1 MNMKISKIVIMLLS
15 VVVLAS
21 GITSCDRFR
30 RDNSKTVERQSAGI
44 SNPQRLD
51 AQKPPPSAQVET
63 EVEST
68 EVTDAER
75 RAALPK
81 QEYGRD
87 DPFER
92 ILGGRSKKSSVKT
105 KQVSPPQVTTEKSV
119 SDKEITIGL
128 SMILG
133 NIATLLV
140 DGSDTLISIG
150 DTIAGSGLKVL
161 EIRENEV
168 ILVKGDKTF
177 TVTSETEI
185 KVKTK

>member
-1 MNMKISKIVIMLLS
+1 MNMKISKIVIMLLY

-30 RDNSKTVERQSAGI
+30 KGNSNTVERQSM
-44 SNPQRLD
+44 SNTQMLNT
-51 AQKPPPSAQVET
+51 QKPPPSAQVET

-81 QEYGRD
+81 WEYGRD

-92 ILGGRSKKSSVKT
+92 ILGGRSKTTSAKP
-105 KQVSPPQVTTEKSV
+105 KQVTQPQVTTEKSV
-119 SDKEITIGL
+119 PDKEITIGL

-133 NIATLLV
+133 NVAILLV
-140 DGSDTLISIG
+140 DGSTRSISIG
-150 DTIAGSGLKVL
+150 DIVAGLKVL
-161 EIRENEV
+161 EIKASEV
-168 ILVKGDKTF
+168 ILVKGNATF

>member
-1 MNMKISKIVIMLLS
+1 MNMKISKIMIMLLS

-30 RDNSKTVERQSAGI
+30 RGSSKTLQRQSAGT

-63 EVEST
+63 EVESI

-81 QEYGRD
+81 REYGRD

-92 ILGGRSKKSSVKT
+92 ILGGRPRKKDVKPKPT
-105 KQVSPPQVTTEKSV
+105 VNMEKSV
-119 SDKEITIGL
+119 PDKEITIGL

-133 NIATLLV
+133 NVAILLV
-140 DGSDTLISIG
+140 DSSTKSVSIG
-150 DTIAGSGLKVL
+150 DIVAGLKVL
-161 EIRENEV
+161 EIKESEV
-168 ILVKGDKTF
+168 ILVKGNATF

>member
-30 RDNSKTVERQSAGI
+30 RGNSKTVERRSAGT
-44 SNPQRLD
+44 SNRLD
-51 AQKPPPSAQVET
+51 ARKPPAQMEA
-63 EVEST
+63 EVEII
-68 EVTDAER
+68 EVTDVER

-87 DPFER
+87 NPFER
-92 ILGGRSKKSSVKT
+92 ILLGRIVEPGEVIPPPVTPSV
-105 KQVSPPQVTTEKSV
+105 PE
-119 SDKEITIGL
+119 KEITIGL

-133 NIATLLV
+133 NMAILLV
-140 DGSDTLISIG
+140 DGSSRSVSIG
-150 DTIAGSGLKVL
+150 DTVAGLKVL
-161 EIRENEV
+161 EIKESEV
-168 ILVKGDKTF
+168 ILVKGNATF
-177 TVTSETEI
+177 TVTSETKI

>member
-1 MNMKISKIVIMLLS
+1 MNMKISKIMIMLLS

-30 RDNSKTVERQSAGI
+30 RGSSKTLQRQSAGT

-63 EVEST
+63 EVESI

-81 QEYGRD
+81 REYGRD

-92 ILGGRSKKSSVKT
+92 ILGGPSKKSSVKA

-133 NIATLLV
+133 NVAILLV
-140 DGSDTLISIG
+140 DSSTKSVSIG
-150 DTIAGSGLKVL
+150 DIVAGLKVL
-161 EIRENEV
+161 EIKESEV
-168 ILVKGDKTF
+168 ILVKGNATF

>member
-21 GITSCDRFR
+21 GTTSCDRLR
-30 RDNSKTVERQSAGI
+30 RGSSKTVERQSASK
-44 SNPQRLD
+44 SNPQRLN
-51 AQKPPPSAQVET
+51 AQKPPPLAQVET
-63 EVEST
+63 EVESI

-81 QEYGRD
+81 REYGRD

-92 ILGGRSKKSSVKT
+92 ILDGRSRKNTAKPRQIS
-105 KQVSPPQVTTEKSV
+105 QPQVNTEKSV
-119 SDKEITIGL
+119 PDKEITIGL

-133 NIATLLV
+133 NVAELMV
-140 DGSDTLISIG
+140 DGSSMLISIG
-150 DTIAGSGLKVL
+150 DTVAGLKVL
-161 EIRENEV
+161 EIKESEV
-168 ILVKGDKTF
+168 ILAKGNAKY
-177 TVTSETEI
+177 TVTSEAEI